1 MPGQGLEKG
10 GVRGDFLLVSVSSER
25 TISSLDASRSIIWTY
40 FPSLEDGSKES
51 DSLLAKPA
59 TAKRGLRISWATA
72 CNVCLI
78 SFPSCSSDA
87 NEGGIGRSEDSSCVD
102 IFSEI
107 LPKA

>member
-1 MPGQGLEKG
+1 MK
-10 GVRGDFLLVSVSSER
+10 DADYFLLLSVISER
-25 TISSLDASRSIIWTY
+25 IISSLDASRSIIWTY
-40 FPSLEDGSKES
+40 FPPWEDGSKES
-51 DSLLAKPA
+51 DSLLAKPP
-59 TAKRGLRISWATA
+59 TARMGLRISWATA

-87 NEGGIGRSEDSSCVD
+87 NEGGIGRPEDTSCVD